1 MDYAEMSLE
10 QLQEELKKLK
20 ETLEEVEEEKF
31 FVLGQSGFHVSGG
44 KVKQYEQEISE
55 LQAKIKEVERL
66 IKEKSN

>member
-1 MDYAEMSLE
+1 MEYTEMSLQE
-10 QLQEELKKLK
+10 LQEELQRLK
-20 ETLEEVEEEKF
+20 ENLEEVEEEKF

-44 KVKQYEQEISE
+44 KVKQYEQEILE